1 MIETE
6 AQVMQKIKELDSDL
20 DRFGARR
27 KLKNRVNAILVGGAG
42 LIVKYALE
50 RATDDIDVV
59 PPLKAAGMFG
69 SVGSLMANHGL
80 HVVNETIM
88 LLHPDYEERI
98 QPLWE
103 SANLCVFILDA
114 RDYAISKIGRGLE
127 KDIADVLRSN
137 LLDDIQLPKLEE
149 LYFEA
154 MSYWIGDERRFRG
167 NWEAFMRRF
176 EKEILKTNKISH
188 GNSR

>member
-1 MIETE
+1 MLETE

-20 DRFGARR
+20 DRFGAKQ
-27 KLKNRVNAILVGGAG
+27 KLKDQVNVILVGGAG
-42 LIVKYALE
+42 LIVKYALK

-59 PPLKAAGMFG
+59 PPLTTRKMSG

-88 LLHPDYEERI
+88 LLHPDYENRI

-103 SANLCVFILDA
+103 SANLRVFILDSY
-114 RDYAISKIGRGLE
+114 DYAISKIGRGLE
-127 KDIADVLRSN
+127 KDIDDVLRSN
-137 LLDDIQLPKLEE
+137 LLSDIQLPKLKE
-149 LYFEA
+149 LYFEG
-154 MSYWIGDERRFRG
+154 MLYWIGDERKFRG
-167 NWEAFMRRF
+167 NWEAFIRRF
-176 EKEILKTNKISH
+176 EKEILKKNRISH